1 MNVLQRADAA
11 GPKAAA
17 ARDASGRRGAA
28 FIARSAS
35 GLRYQR
41 KWGWGP
47 MARRAA
53 IGDCVGMIDRG
64 SARPHK
70 PVALKY
76 NAEGSA
82 EPGPDVTDPAEVALR
97 ERDEVDDSSLA
108 SFPASDPPSWW
119 SGR

>member
-1 MNVLQRADAA
+1 MNVLH
-11 GPKAAA
+11 
-17 ARDASGRRGAA
+17 ASRRGRSEGRCSSRRERARGA
-28 FIARSAS
+28 IFIARSAS

-64 SARPHK
+64 SARPPN

-76 NAEGSA
+76 NADGSA

-97 ERDEVDDSSLA
+97 ERDEVDDSSVA

>member
-1 MNVLQRADAA
+1 
-11 GPKAAA
+11 
-17 ARDASGRRGAA
+17 
-28 FIARSAS
+28 
-35 GLRYQR
+35 
-41 KWGWGP
+41 

-64 SARPHK
+64 SARPHN
-70 PVALKY
+70 PAALKY
-76 NAEGSA
+76 NADGSA

-97 ERDEVDDSSLA
+97 ERDEVDDSSVA